1 MSSSIARHKAQRI
14 AIFNHKGG
22 VGKTTLTVNI
32 AAALA
37 AQGKSVLLVDSDPQ
51 CNLTSY
57 LVEDSVVDKLL
68 DRSDFDD
75 GRTIWSAIKPIV
87 DATGEIRYIEPLERL
102 NNIYLIPGDIRL
114 SNFEQDL
121 NQFWSEC
128 VQRKPRGF
136 RGTAALSLLV
146 NRICNEHKIDY
157 VFYDSGPNIG
167 PLNRV
172 ILLDCDYFIIP
183 AACDLFSVR
192 ALKTLGYTLEEWIK
206 NWDIITKLAPDDIY
220 LIPGMPK
227 LMGYIPQ
234 RFRVYRGEATTGHLG
249 YLARIERHVNSDVV
263 AVLRNI
269 DSSLASNSLSYNK
282 LGQIKDFGS
291 LAAQSQ
297 TQGVPIKDVN
307 AGTTEQRLEAEKA
320 FTNIAK
326 KIIQR
331 SGS

>member
-1 MSSSIARHKAQRI
+1 MNTATARHKARRF
-14 AIFNHKGG
+14 ALFNHKGG

-32 AAALA
+32 SAALA
-37 AQGKSVLLVDSDPQ
+37 AQGKRVLLVDSDPQ

-57 LVEDSVVDKLL
+57 LVEDSVVNKLL
-68 DRSDFDD
+68 DQSDFED
-75 GRTIWSAIKPIV
+75 GGTLWSALKPITE
-87 DATGEIRYIEPLERL
+87 ATGEVRLIEPLERFD
-102 NNIYLIPGDIRL
+102 NIYLLPGDVQL
-114 SNFEQDL
+114 SKFEQDL
-121 NQFWSEC
+121 NQLWNEC
-128 VQRKPRGF
+128 LQRRPRGF
-136 RGTAALSLLV
+136 RGTTGLSLLV
-146 NRICNEHKIDY
+146 NAICGKLNIDY

-192 ALKTLGYTLEEWIK
+192 ALKTLGYTLDEWIRD
-206 NWDIITKLAPDDIY
+206 WDIINKLAPDNTY
-220 LIPGMPK
+220 LIPGRPK

-234 RFRVYRGEATTGHLG
+234 QFRVYRGEVTTGYSG
-249 YLARIERHVNSDVV
+249 YLARIERHIISDVV
-263 AVLRNI
+263 AVLRKI

-282 LGQIKDFGS
+282 LGLIKSFSS
-291 LAAQSQ
+291 LATASQ

-307 AGTTEQRLEAEKA
+307 AGTAEQRVEAEKA